1 MYILSKELSTATI
14 CYWSKYK
21 LLYINVLPG
30 NYGFPNIKKKGNY
43 LVNLDYNKAIFL
55 QKGTFPPYVFSLSF
69 YYINYYFG
77 VSLSAVFNSF
87 IVVKYIYKLPF

>member
-30 NYGFPNIKKKGNY
+30 NYGFPNFKKKGIY
-43 LVNLDYNKAIFL
+43 LDYNKTIFL
-55 QKGTFPPYVFSLSF
+55 QKGTFPCCVFSLNF
-69 YYINYYFG
+69 YYINLFW
-77 VSLSAVFNSF
+77 SLTFCCF
-87 IVVKYIYKLPF
+87 